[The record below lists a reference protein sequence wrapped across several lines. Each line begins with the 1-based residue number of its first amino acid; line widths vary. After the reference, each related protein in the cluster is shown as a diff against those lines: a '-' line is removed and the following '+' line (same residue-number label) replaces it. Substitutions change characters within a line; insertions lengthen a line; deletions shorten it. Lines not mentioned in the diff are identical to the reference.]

1 MSLEFL
7 DPFAPEFLQEDRH
20 GRLAAAIAERVVVDD
35 LTFPFRIEKIL
46 PALRL
51 LACLHDRGVDEK
63 AVVDGENRGLPGVGA
78 RGELGLEA
86 RGAGDRAERL
96 ELVVRDLQV
105 QREKTDA
112 VLAAVTNELK
122 KVPAEVSRLDALA
135 RDLKDKQLEIDK
147 GEQKNIDKIGTM
159 YDAMSPEA
167 AAPSFQKMVDEG
179 KVDFAAK
186 ILNQMKERNASR
198 ILEALEPSVALM
210 ILERMRNIR
219 PAAKTP

>member
-1 MSLEFL
+1 MKNFIILGL
-7 DPFAPEFLQEDRH
+7 
-20 GRLAAAIAERVVVDD
+20 LAALLFTVSAAMSVWLNQSKQSDASAE
-35 LTFPFRIEKIL
+35 KK
-46 PALRL
+46 
-51 LACLHDRGVDEK
+51 DEK
-63 AVVDGENRGLPGVGA
+63 PAAKGPKSDGPKETTDTKDPKSASKTETPPPGPESGLVAVKKGEE
-78 RGELGLEA
+78 ELKN
-86 RGAGDRAERL
+86 RAERL